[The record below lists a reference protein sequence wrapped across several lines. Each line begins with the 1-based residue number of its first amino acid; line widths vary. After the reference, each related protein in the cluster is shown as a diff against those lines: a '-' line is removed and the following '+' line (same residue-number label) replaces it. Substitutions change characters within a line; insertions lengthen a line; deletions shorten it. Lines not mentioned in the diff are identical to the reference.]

1 MTRRNPLAET
11 LAKIRAATADWFTR
25 DNDKLVAGLIASDA
39 ASGALRVG
47 DRLPDFMLPNAEGV
61 LINSKDI
68 FGAKPVIVS
77 FYRGM
82 WCPYCSAELNA
93 LAEVSPRLQ
102 QLGAGVLAITP
113 EIGGLA
119 LKTKKER
126 DLDFEILCDVDN
138 GVAMD
143 CGLMFRIPD
152 DIQPSYLKFNV
163 DLPKVYGNDSWMI
176 PIPATYV
183 VGKDGVITHAYV
195 NPDYRDRL
203 DPETLLDVIPK
214 LV

>member
-11 LAKIRAATADWFTR
+11 LAKIRAATVDWFAR
-25 DNDKLVAGLIASDA
+25 DNDKLVAGLIASEA
-39 ASGALRVG
+39 AAGALKVR
-47 DRLPDFMLPNAEGV
+47 DRMPEFMLPNAEGALV
-61 LINSKDI
+61 DSKTI
-68 FGAKPVIVS
+68 FGKKPVVVS

-93 LAEVSPRLQ
+93 LAEVSPRLKER
-102 QLGAGVLAITP
+102 GADIVAITP
-113 EIGGLA
+113 EVGGVA
-119 LKTKKER
+119 LKTKRER
-126 DLDFEILCDVDN
+126 DLEFEILCDIDN

-152 DIQPSYLKFNV
+152 HIQPSYLRLNV
-163 DLPKVYGNDSWMI
+163 NLPKVYGNDSWMI

-183 VGKDGVITHAYV
+183 VGKNGVIAHAYV

-203 DPETLLDVIPK
+203 DPETLLDVIPR

>member
-39 ASGALRVG
+39 ASGALKVG

>member
-11 LAKIRAATADWFTR
+11 LAKIRAATVDWFAR
-25 DNDKLVAGLIASDA
+25 DNDRLVAGLIASEA
-39 ASGALRVG
+39 AAGALKVG
-47 DRLPDFMLPNAEGV
+47 DTMPDFMLPNAEGA
-61 LINSKDI
+61 LIDSKDL
-68 FGAKPVIVS
+68 FGKKPMVVS

-93 LAEVSPRLQ
+93 LAEVAPRLKEI
-102 QLGAGVLAITP
+102 GAGVVAITP
-113 EIGGLA
+113 EVGGVA
-119 LKTKKER
+119 LKTKQER
-126 DLDFEILCDVDN
+126 DLDFEILCDIDN

-152 DIQPSYLKFNV
+152 DIQPSYLKLNV
-163 DLPKVYGNDSWMI
+163 NLPKVYGNDSWMI

-183 VGKDGVITHAYV
+183 VGKDRVIAHAYA

-203 DPETLLDVIPK
+203 DPQTLLDVVPP